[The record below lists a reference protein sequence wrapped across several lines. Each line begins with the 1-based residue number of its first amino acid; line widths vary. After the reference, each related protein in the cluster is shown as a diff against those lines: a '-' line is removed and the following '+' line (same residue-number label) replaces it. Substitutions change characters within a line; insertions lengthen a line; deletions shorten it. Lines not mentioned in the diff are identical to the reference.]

1 MKRRLSISLQILVSV
16 LWVGSLIACS
26 TPTPAPTTAAPTAVP
41 PTAVAP
47 TTPPP
52 TPVPPTPIPAVTL
65 APVGHL
71 TAKRPYVLAFA
82 NWNETNSFSVLVRK
96 GVGAVAKRYG
106 VTVIS
111 MDNKQDPQQA
121 NINADNAITQKVD
134 FYFQYN
140 QDTEINTRVGQKLIA
155 AGIQGIAIQ
164 VPMTG
169 FPLYRVD
176 NVLAGSL
183 GGRAIAEKA
192 KADWNVEPIML
203 VMGYPESGALF
214 QSRANGAMAGAK
226 TVFPNIKIYE
236 DTTKGDVERCRSVV
250 ADFLTA
256 HPNEKIILWT
266 HVDQMALSCLSAVK
280 GANRLGDVYIAQT
293 GGDPSIFPELRKA
306 DSIIVG
312 TASFFPEMWGEDLV
326 PLAIQMLN
334 GEVTAPP
341 VIEPK
346 TIFITHDNINT
357 YYPQ

>member
-1 MKRRLSISLQILVSV
+1 MKSPSRIAVHIFVSV
-16 LWVGSLIACS
+16 LLVGVLIACG
-26 TPTPAPTTAAPTAVP
+26 TPAANPTTAPTAVV
-41 PTAVAP
+41 PTAV
-47 TTPPP
+47 PP

-65 APVGHL
+65 APVGQL
-71 TAKRPYVLAFA
+71 TAKKPYVLAFA
-82 NWNETNSFSVLVRK
+82 NWNETNSFAVLVRK
-96 GVGAVAKRYG
+96 GVEEVAKRYG

-140 QDTEINTRVGQKLIA
+140 QDTEINNRVGDKLKA
-155 AGIQGIAIQ
+155 AGIKGIAIQ
-164 VPMTG
+164 VPMG
-169 FPLYRVD
+169 DFPLYRVD
-176 NVLAGSL
+176 NVLAGKL

-192 KADWNVEPIML
+192 KANWSVEPIML

-214 QSRANGAMAGAK
+214 QSRAKGAISGAQEI
-226 TVFPNIKIYE
+226 FPNVKIFE

-266 HVDQMALSCLSAVK
+266 HVDQMALACLSAVK
-280 GANRLGDVYIAQT
+280 SANRLGDVFIGQT
-293 GGDPSIFPELRKA
+293 GGDPSIFPELRNA
-306 DSIIVG
+306 ESIIAG

-334 GEVTAPP
+334 DGITPPP

-346 TIFITHDNINT
+346 TIFITHQNINS

>member
-1 MKRRLSISLQILVSV
+1 MKRNFRIAAQIFVSV
-16 LWVGSLIACS
+16 LLVGVLIACT
-26 TPTPAPTTAAPTAVP
+26 TPTATPTAVP
-41 PTAVAP
+41 PTAVPP
-47 TTPPP
+47 TAVVPTAVPP

-65 APVGHL
+65 APVGQL
-71 TAKRPYVLAFA
+71 TAKKPYVLAFA
-82 NWNETNSFSVLVRK
+82 NWNETNSFAVLVRK
-96 GVGAVAKRYG
+96 GVEEVAKRYG

-121 NINADNAITQKVD
+121 NTNADNAITQKVD

-140 QDTEINTRVGQKLIA
+140 QDTEINTRVGQKLTA
-155 AGIQGIAIQ
+155 AGIKGIAIQ
-164 VPMTG
+164 VPMAG

-176 NVLAGSL
+176 NVLAGTL

-192 KADWNVEPIML
+192 KATWKVEPIML

-214 QSRANGAMAGAK
+214 QSRAKGAINGAKG
-226 TVFPNIKIYE
+226 VFPNVKVFE
-236 DTTKGDVERCRSVV
+236 DTTKGDPERCRSVV

-266 HVDQMALSCLSAVK
+266 HVDQMALACLSAVK
-280 GANRLGDVYIAQT
+280 AANRLGDVYIAQT
-293 GGDPSIFPELRKA
+293 GGDPSIFPELRSA

-312 TASFFPEMWGEDLV
+312 TASFFPEKWGEDLV

-334 GEVTAPP
+334 GDVTPPP
-341 VIEPK
+341 VMEPK

-357 YYPQ
+357 HYPQ

>member
-1 MKRRLSISLQILVSV
+1 MKRFARLAIQLIASTLL
-16 LWVGSLIACS
+16 LAALIAC
-26 TPTPAPTTAAPTAVP
+26 TTPAATPTAVI
-41 PTAVAP
+41 PTAV
-47 TTPPP
+47 PP

-65 APVGHL
+65 APVGQL
-71 TAKRPYVLAFA
+71 AANKPYVFAFA
-82 NWNETNSFSVLVRK
+82 NWNETNSFAVLVRK
-96 GVGAVAKRYG
+96 GVEEVAKRYG

-140 QDTEINTRVGQKLIA
+140 QDTEINNRVGDKLKA
-155 AGIQGIAIQ
+155 AGIKGIAIQ
-164 VPMTG
+164 VPMG
-169 FPLYRVD
+169 DFPLYRVD
-176 NVLAGSL
+176 NVLAGKL

-192 KADWNVEPIML
+192 KANWSVEPIML

-214 QSRANGAMAGAK
+214 QSRAAGAMAGAK
-226 TVFPNIKIYE
+226 EIFPNVKIYE

-266 HVDQMALSCLSAVK
+266 HVDQMALACLSAVK
-280 GANRLGDVYIAQT
+280 SANRQGDVYIGQT
-293 GGDPSIFPELRKA
+293 GGDPSIFPELRNA
-306 DSIIVG
+306 DSIIAG

-334 GEVTAPP
+334 NSTTPPP
-341 VIEPK
+341 VMEPK
-346 TIFITHDNINT
+346 TIFITYENINT